1 MRHSGVVNTVDAR
14 PSHSLWHD
22 QTVGD
27 TVARAA
33 LAGDRDVDV
42 AIVGAGYSGLWTAYS
57 LVVADPT
64 LRVLVI
70 ERETVGFGASGR
82 NGGWCVGELAGGLEG
97 AISTYGRGPAVA
109 LTRAVIDTVDEVGR
123 VVAEEGI
130 DCGFVN
136 GGVVRLARTAVQ
148 VANQRHEVA
157 DFEVAGLAGELTLLD
172 AAAARRRV
180 NASEVRGGLW
190 YRPAARIHPAR
201 LVHGLAGAAERR
213 GVEIVEHTA
222 VTAIVPGSGP
232 HHDGPQHGGTQAR
245 PVARTDRGTV
255 TADVVV
261 RATEAYTRDLPGD
274 RRSLVPLYSLMIATE
289 PLPAAVWDEIGL
301 RDRETFSDDRRMVI
315 YGQRTTDDRIAFGGR
330 GARYRFGSRIDP
342 AVEQRSGDHDRIEAA
357 LRELLPMIGDA
368 AVTHRWGGVLG
379 VPRDWRASVG
389 FDRPA
394 GVAWAGGYVGE
405 GVAASNLAGRTL
417 ADLILGRPSELTAL
431 AWVDRRSRRWEPE
444 PLRWLGIN
452 GSIAAMAHADRVEA
466 RTGRRSRLGSVVE
479 RLLG

>member
-1 MRHSGVVNTVDAR
+1 MDTVTAST
-14 PSHSLWHD
+14 SHSLWHD
-22 QTVGD
+22 QAAGD
-27 TVARAA
+27 TVARPA
-33 LAGDRDVDV
+33 LAADRDIDV
-42 AIVGAGYSGLWTAYS
+42 VIVGAGYSGLWTAYS
-57 LVVADPT
+57 LVVADPSV
-64 LRVLVI
+64 RVLVV
-70 ERETVGFGASGR
+70 ERDTVGFGASGR
-82 NGGWCVGELAGGLEG
+82 NGGWCVGELAGGLGG
-97 AISTYGRGPAVA
+97 AISTYGRGPGVA
-109 LTRAVIDTVDEVGR
+109 LTRAAIDTVDEVGR
-123 VVAEEGI
+123 VVAAEGI
-130 DCGFVN
+130 DCGFTK

-148 VANQRHEVA
+148 AANQRNEA
-157 DFEVAGLAGELTLLD
+157 TEFEAAGLAGELTLLD
-172 AAAARRRV
+172 AVAARQRL
-180 NASEVRGGLW
+180 NATSVHGGLW

-201 LVHGLAGAAERR
+201 LVHGLARAVERR

-222 VTAIVPGSGP
+222 VTTITPGTSGP
-232 HHDGPQHGGTQAR
+232 GDGR
-245 PVARTDRGTV
+245 PPTRPAVRTERGTV

-261 RATEAYTRDLPGD
+261 RATEAYTRDLPGE

-301 RDRETFSDDRRMVI
+301 RDHETFSDDRRMVI
-315 YGQRTTDDRIAFGGR
+315 YGQRTMDDRIAFGGR

-342 AVEQRSGDHDRIEAA
+342 AVEQRSDDHDRVEAT

-389 FDRPA
+389 FDRAA
-394 GVAWAGGYVGE
+394 GVARAGGYVGE

-452 GSIAAMAHADRVEA
+452 GSIAAMSRADRVEA
-466 RTGRRSRLGSVVE
+466 RTGRPSRLGSVVE

>member
-1 MRHSGVVNTVDAR
+1 MEAVAAPTSR
-14 PSHSLWHD
+14 SLWHD
-22 QTVGD
+22 QTAGD
-27 TVARAA
+27 AVARPA

-42 AIVGAGYSGLWTAYS
+42 VIVGAGYSGLWAAYS
-57 LVVADPT
+57 LVVADPA
-64 LRVLVI
+64 LRVLVV

-82 NGGWCVGELAGGLEG
+82 NGGWCVGELAGGLGG
-97 AISTYGRGPAVA
+97 AIATYGRGPGVA
-109 LTRAVIDTVDEVGR
+109 LTRAAIDTVDEIGR
-123 VVAEEGI
+123 IVRDEGI
-130 DCGFVN
+130 DCGFAK
-136 GGVVRLARTAVQ
+136 GGVVRLARTAVHA
-148 VANQRHEVA
+148 ANQRHEA
-157 DFEVAGLAGELTLLD
+157 AEFEVAGLGGELTLLD
-172 AAAARRRV
+172 AAAARQRL
-180 NASEVRGGLW
+180 NATSVIGGLW

-201 LVHGLAGAAERR
+201 LVHGLALAVERR
-213 GVEIVEHTA
+213 GVEIVEYTA
-222 VTAIVPGSGP
+222 VTAIVPGSAGAT
-232 HHDGPQHGGTQAR
+232 DGR
-245 PVARTDRGTV
+245 PPTRPRALTGRGTV

-261 RATEAYTRDLPGD
+261 RATEAYTRDLPGE

-289 PLPAAVWDEIGL
+289 PLPAHVWDEIGL

-315 YGQRTTDDRIAFGGR
+315 YGQRTIDDRIAFGGR

-342 AVEQRSGDHDRIEAA
+342 AVEQRSGDHDRVEAT

-389 FDRPA
+389 FDRAA
-394 GVAWAGGYVGE
+394 GLAWAGGYVGE

-444 PLRWLGIN
+444 PLRWLGVN

-466 RTGRRSRLGSVVE
+466 RTGRPSRIGSVVE
-479 RLLG
+479 RLIG